1 MTVRPL
7 PRSAGRPLSRPR
19 LPFLRIS
26 ALILIALLVAAW
38 VMVLG
43 EEARRAAERAV
54 AISAWDQT
62 LLFLRDLIGIGAR
75 GTPAYL
81 RIDRWQAG
89 LGLGV
94 ETLAMSVLAAAFAAA
109 VALPTVLLAARNV
122 AFGNLRPS
130 SSPVWPVL
138 FLIVR
143 GFYIFSRSL
152 PELLW
157 AMLIIFVFNPG
168 VVPGAL
174 ALGLHNIGILGKLGA
189 EVIEDL
195 DVRPVRALQ
204 RAGAG
209 PAQVLAYGI
218 LPAVLP
224 QFLTYLLYR
233 WEVIIRTTIVVGFV
247 GAGGLG
253 REFRL
258 NMSYFHYTEIALIL
272 LIYFILVVGVDA
284 IAGGLRRLAR

>member
-1 MTVRPL
+1 MAVRPL
-7 PRSAGRPLSRPR
+7 PFRPRGAIPRIR

-26 ALILIALLVAAW
+26 LLILAALVVAAW
-38 VMVLG
+38 AMVLS
-43 EEARRAAERAV
+43 EEARRVAERPV
-54 AISAWDQT
+54 AISTWDQT
-62 LLFLRDLIGIGAR
+62 LAFLRDLIGISGR
-75 GTPAYL
+75 TVPAYL
-81 RIDRWQAG
+81 RADRWLAG
-89 LGLGV
+89 LGLAV

-109 VALPTVLLAARNV
+109 VVLPTVLLAARNI
-122 AFGNLRPS
+122 AFGSLRPS
-130 SSPVWPVL
+130 SSPLWPIL
-138 FLIVR
+138 FLVVR
-143 GFYIFSRSL
+143 AVYVFTRSV

-157 AMLIIFVFNPG
+157 AMLIIFIFNPG
-168 VVPGAL
+168 IIPGAL

-204 RAGAG
+204 AAGAG
-209 PAQVLAYGI
+209 PGQVLAYGI

-224 QFLTYLLYR
+224 QLLTYLLYR

-258 NMSYFHYTEIALIL
+258 SMSFFHYTEIALIL
-272 LIYFILVVGVDA
+272 LIYFLLVAGVDL